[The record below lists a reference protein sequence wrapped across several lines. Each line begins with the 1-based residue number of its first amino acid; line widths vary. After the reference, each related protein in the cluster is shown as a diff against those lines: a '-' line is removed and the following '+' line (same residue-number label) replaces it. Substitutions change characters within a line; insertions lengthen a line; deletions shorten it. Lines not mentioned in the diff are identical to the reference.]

1 MSTFR
6 IALLQMAPAADQAA
20 AESKGA
26 EYCRRAKALGAD
38 LGLFPEMWNVGY
50 RGFTPEGAAVG
61 DIWRAPEA
69 WARDRRPEVSGALA
83 EARAAWQAQAVSADG
98 GYVSAF
104 RTLARELDLA
114 IAVTYLQAWPGAPRN
129 AVSLIDRRG
138 EIAFTYAKV
147 HTCDFDHLEAACT
160 PGEEFCVADLDTSAG
175 PVRVGAMICFD
186 REFPESA
193 RVLMVQGAEIIL
205 VPNACEMEV
214 HRLSQLRVRAFEN
227 MVGVA
232 LANYAGPR
240 DKGRSVA
247 YDPMAFV
254 DGVSRD
260 TTVIQAGEA
269 EGVYLAEF
277 DLEALREYRAREAWG
292 DAFRRPHR
300 YQALT
305 GVEVQPPFQRFDQAG
320 APYPRARR

>member
-6 IALLQMAPAADQAA
+6 IALLQMTPAADQAA

-26 EYCRRAKALGAD
+26 DYCRRAKALGAD
-38 LGLFPEMWNVGY
+38 MALFPEMWNIGY
-50 RGFTPEGAAVG
+50 RSFTPEGAVYG
-61 DIWRAPEA
+61 DIWRSPEA
-69 WARDRRPEVSGALA
+69 WARDPRPEIAGALD
-83 EARAAWQAQAVSADG
+83 EARAAWRAQAVSSDG
-98 GYVSAF
+98 AYVRAF
-104 RTLARELDLA
+104 RALARELEMA
-114 IAVTYLQAWPGAPRN
+114 VAVTYLQAWPGAPRN

-138 EIAFTYAKV
+138 EIVFTYAKV

-160 PGEEFCVADLDTSAG
+160 PGEEFCVADLDTAAG

-193 RVLMVQGAEIIL
+193 RVLMVKGAEVIL
-205 VPNACEMEV
+205 IPNACEMEMN
-214 HRLSQLRVRAFEN
+214 RLGQLRVRAFEN
-227 MVGVA
+227 MLGVA

-240 DKGRSVA
+240 DKGHSVA
-247 YDPMAFV
+247 YDPVAFA

-260 TTVIQAGEA
+260 TTVVQAGEA

-277 DLEALREYRAREAWG
+277 DLEALRAYRAREAWG

-305 GVEVQPPFQRFDQAG
+305 RAEVQPPFQRFDQSG
-320 APYPRARR
+320 APYPRTRR